1 MGSAMN
7 LDQIEKA
14 VQDLLWVEEME
25 PMLMVMLNYPTHRSL
40 KVF

>member
-14 VQDLLWVEEME
+14 VQDLLLVEEME
-25 PMLMVMLNYPTHRSL
+25 PMLMVMLNYM
-40 KVF
+40 